1 MARARSGSLRD
12 YVAANARKQREA
24 LGLTQ
29 EQVASLVGCSPRY
42 FRSIE
47 VGQVNL
53 TLATL
58 SLIANALEVEAHELL
73 RPAHLVRRGRG
84 RPAKK
89 KR

>member
-1 MARARSGSLRD
+1 MVRAPSGSPQN
-12 YVAANARKQREA
+12 YVAANARRQREG

-29 EQVASLVGCSPRY
+29 EVLSKLVGCSPRY
-42 FRSIE
+42 YREIE
-47 VGQVNL
+47 AGKVNL

-58 SLIANALEVEAHELL
+58 GLIANALEVEAHELL
-73 RPAHLVRRGRG
+73 RPAHLVRRRAG